1 MRLFSRVPSI
11 DFMAQRKVA
20 LVVSTLLTL
29 AAITCIGVRG
39 LNFGIDFRGGVL
51 VEVVY
56 PQTVELDK
64 VRADLGKAGFGDAV
78 VQYFGGTS
86 DVLIRLLPKEGGGD
100 TAKPG
105 EIGKSVL
112 DALDAKANKI
122 ELRRTEVVGPQVGNE
137 LKQDGVLALLAAFG
151 GIFLYVMFRFEWKF
165 SAGSV
170 AALTHDA
177 IMTVGYLSLVQ
188 EEFDLTVLAGILA
201 MLGYSNNETIV
212 IFDRIREN
220 LLKLRQRSV
229 LEVINLSINQTLL
242 RSIITHF
249 TVLMVLSSL
258 YFFGGKSVH
267 GFAVAMIVGVLVAT
281 YSSIYIS
288 SGVTV
293 LLKLKREDLLAPEEK
308 DEKLAAA
315 KKARAESDGA
325 VV

>member
-1 MRLFSRVPSI
+1 
-11 DFMAQRKVA
+11 MAQRKRM
-20 LVVSTLLTL
+20 LVVSLLLTL
-29 AAITCIGVRG
+29 AAITCLATRG
-39 LNFGIDFRGGVL
+39 LNLGIDFKGGVL

-56 PQTVELDK
+56 PQTIELDR
-64 VRADLGKAGFGDAV
+64 VRAELSKGGYPEAI

-86 DVLIRLLPKEGGGD
+86 DVLIRLLPD
-100 TAKPG
+100 PTASSATISTK
-105 EIGKSVL
+105 VL
-112 DALDAKANKI
+112 ESLDAKANNVT
-122 ELRRTEVVGPQVGNE
+122 LRRIEFVGPQVGQE
-137 LKQDGVLALLAAFG
+137 LKEDGVIALLAAFG

-165 SAGSV
+165 SVGSI

-177 IMTVGYLSLVQ
+177 IMTLGFLSLIQ

-220 LLKLRQRSV
+220 LIGLRKREV
-229 LEVINLSINQTLL
+229 RDVINLSINQTLL

-267 GFAVAMIVGVLVAT
+267 GFSVAMIVGVLVAT
-281 YSSIYIS
+281 YSSIYVS

-293 LLKLKREDLLAPEEK
+293 LLDLKREDLLPPEEK
-308 DEKLAAA
+308 DEKIKAEKLA
-315 KKARAESDGA
+315 KAENDGA

>member
-1 MRLFSRVPSI
+1 MRIFSKVPNI
-11 DFMAQRKVA
+11 DFMAQRKRA
-20 LVVSTLLTL
+20 LVISGLLTL
-29 AAITCIGVRG
+29 AAIFCIFTRG
-39 LNFGIDFRGGVL
+39 LNLGIDFKGGVL

-64 VRADLGKAGFGDAV
+64 VRADLGKGGYSEAI

-86 DVLIRLLPKEGGGD
+86 QVLIRLLPD
-100 TAKPG
+100 PSSSSA
-105 EIGKSVL
+105 EISTKVL
-112 DALDAKANKI
+112 EALGAKANNVT
-122 ELRRTEVVGPQVGNE
+122 LRRIEFVGPQVGEE
-137 LKQDGVLALLAAFG
+137 LKEDGVLALLAAFL
-151 GIFLYVMFRFEWKF
+151 GIGIYVAFRFEWKF
-165 SAGSV
+165 SLGSI

-177 IMTVGYLSLVQ
+177 IMTLGFLSLIQ

-220 LLKLRQRSV
+220 LIGLRKRSV
-229 LEVINLSINQTLL
+229 HDIINLSINQTLL

-267 GFAVAMIVGVLVAT
+267 GFSVAMIVGVLVAT
-281 YSSIYIS
+281 YSSIYVS

-293 LLKLKREDLLAPEEK
+293 LLNLKREDLLPPEEK
-308 DEKLAAA
+308 DEKLKAEKLA
-315 KKARAESDGA
+315 KAENDGA

>member
-1 MRLFSRVPSI
+1 MRIFSKVPNV
-11 DFMAQRKVA
+11 DFMAQRKRA
-20 LVVSTLLTL
+20 LVISGLLTL
-29 AAITCIGVRG
+29 AAIFCIFTRG
-39 LNFGIDFRGGVL
+39 LNLGIDFKGGVL

-64 VRADLGKAGFGDAV
+64 VRTDLGKGGYSEAI

-86 DVLIRLLPKEGGGD
+86 QVLIRLLPD
-100 TAKPG
+100 PSSSSA
-105 EIGKSVL
+105 EISTKVL
-112 DALDAKANKI
+112 EALGAKANNVQ
-122 ELRRTEVVGPQVGNE
+122 LRRIEFVGPQVGEE
-137 LKQDGVLALLAAFG
+137 LKEDGVLALLAAFL
-151 GIFLYVMFRFEWKF
+151 GIGIYVAFRFEWKF
-165 SAGSV
+165 SLGSI

-177 IMTVGYLSLVQ
+177 IMTLGFLSLIQ

-220 LLKLRQRSV
+220 LIGLRKRSV
-229 LEVINLSINQTLL
+229 HDIINLSINQTLL

-267 GFAVAMIVGVLVAT
+267 GFSVAMIVGVLVAT
-281 YSSIYIS
+281 YSSIYVS

-293 LLKLKREDLLAPEEK
+293 LLNLKREDLLPPEEK
-308 DEKLAAA
+308 DEKLKAEKLA
-315 KKARAESDGA
+315 KAENDGA

>member
-1 MRLFSRVPSI
+1 MRIFSKVPNI
-11 DFMAQRKVA
+11 DFMAQRKRA
-20 LVVSTLLTL
+20 LVISGLLTL
-29 AAITCIGVRG
+29 AAIFCIFTRG
-39 LNFGIDFRGGVL
+39 LNLGIDFKGGVL

-64 VRADLGKAGFGDAV
+64 VRTDLGKGGYSEAI

-86 DVLIRLLPKEGGGD
+86 QVLIRLLPD
-100 TAKPG
+100 PSSSSA
-105 EIGKSVL
+105 EISTKVL
-112 DALDAKANKI
+112 EALGAKANNVT
-122 ELRRTEVVGPQVGNE
+122 LRRIEFVGPQVGEE
-137 LKQDGVLALLAAFG
+137 LKEDGVLALLAAFL
-151 GIFLYVMFRFEWKF
+151 GIGIYVAFRFEWKF
-165 SAGSV
+165 SLGSI

-177 IMTVGYLSLVQ
+177 IMTLGFLSLIQ

-220 LLKLRQRSV
+220 LIGLRKRSV
-229 LEVINLSINQTLL
+229 HDIINLSINQTLL

-267 GFAVAMIVGVLVAT
+267 GFSVAMIVGVLVAT
-281 YSSIYIS
+281 YSSIYVS

-293 LLKLKREDLLAPEEK
+293 LLNLKREDLLPPEEK
-308 DEKLAAA
+308 DEKLKAEKLA
-315 KKARAESDGA
+315 KAENDGA

>member
-20 LVVSTLLTL
+20 LGVSILLTI
-29 AAITCIGVRG
+29 AAITCIATRG
-39 LNFGIDFRGGVL
+39 LNLGIDFKGGVL

-56 PQTVELDK
+56 PQAVALDK
-64 VRADLGKAGFGDAV
+64 VRADLAKGGFPEAV
-78 VQYFGGTS
+78 VQNIDGS
-86 DVLIRLLPKEGGGD
+86 ADVLIRLAPKGGD
-100 TAKPG
+100 AAAAQPG

-112 DALDAKANKI
+112 NALDATSNKI
-122 ELRRTEVVGPQVGNE
+122 VLRRTEVVGPQVGDE
-137 LKQDGVLALLAAFG
+137 LKTDGILALLAAFG

-177 IMTVGYLSLVQ
+177 IMTIGYLSLVQ

-220 LLKLRQRSV
+220 LLKLRQRTV
-229 LEVINLSINQTLL
+229 PEVINLSINQTLL

-267 GFAVAMIVGVLVAT
+267 GFAVAMIVGVVIAT
-281 YSSIYIS
+281 YSSIYVS

-293 LLKLKREDLLAPEEK
+293 LLNLKREDLLPPEEK
-308 DEKLAAA
+308 DPKAAEA
-315 KKARAESDGA
+315 KKARVENDGA

>member
-1 MRLFSRVPSI
+1 MRIFSKVPNI
-11 DFMAQRKVA
+11 DFMAQRKRA
-20 LVVSTLLTL
+20 LVISGLLTL
-29 AAITCIGVRG
+29 AAIFCIFTRG
-39 LNFGIDFRGGVL
+39 LNLGIDFKGGVL

-64 VRADLGKAGFGDAV
+64 VRTDLGKGGYSEAI

-86 DVLIRLLPKEGGGD
+86 QVLIRLLPD
-100 TAKPG
+100 SSSSSA
-105 EIGKSVL
+105 EISTKVL
-112 DALDAKANKI
+112 EALGAKANNVT
-122 ELRRTEVVGPQVGNE
+122 LRRIEFVGPQVGEE
-137 LKQDGVLALLAAFG
+137 LKEDGVLALLAAFL
-151 GIFLYVMFRFEWKF
+151 GIGIYVAFRFEWKF
-165 SAGSV
+165 SLGSI

-177 IMTVGYLSLVQ
+177 IMTLGFLSLIQ

-220 LLKLRQRSV
+220 LIGLRKRSV
-229 LEVINLSINQTLL
+229 HDIINLSINQTLL

-267 GFAVAMIVGVLVAT
+267 GFSVAMIVGVLVAT
-281 YSSIYIS
+281 YSSIYVS

-293 LLKLKREDLLAPEEK
+293 LLNLKREDLLPPEEK
-308 DEKLAAA
+308 DEKLKAEKLA
-315 KKARAESDGA
+315 KAENDGA

>member
-1 MRLFSRVPSI
+1 MRIFSKVPNI
-11 DFMAQRKVA
+11 DFMAQRKRA
-20 LVVSTLLTL
+20 LVISGLLTL
-29 AAITCIGVRG
+29 AAIICIFTRG
-39 LNFGIDFRGGVL
+39 LNLGIDFKGGVL
-51 VEVVY
+51 VEVAY

-64 VRADLGKAGFGDAV
+64 VRADLTKGGYQEAI
-78 VQYFGGTS
+78 VQYLGGS
-86 DVLIRLLPKEGGGD
+86 SQVLIRLLPDPSASSD
-100 TAKPG
+100 T
-105 EIGKSVL
+105 IGNKVL
-112 DALDAKANKI
+112 EALDAEANRVT
-122 ELRRTEVVGPQVGNE
+122 LRRIEFVGPQVGQE
-137 LKQDGVLALLAAFG
+137 LKEDGLLALLAAFG

-165 SAGSV
+165 SAGSI

-220 LLKLRQRSV
+220 LLNLRQRSV
-229 LEVINLSINQTLL
+229 SEIINLSINQTLL

-249 TVLMVLSSL
+249 TVLMVLASL

-267 GFAVAMIVGVLVAT
+267 GFSVAMIVGVLVAT
-281 YSSIYIS
+281 YSSIYVS

-293 LLKLKREDLLAPEEK
+293 LLDLKREDLLPPEEK
-308 DEKLAAA
+308 DEKLKAE
-315 KKARAESDGA
+315 KKAKAENDGA

>member
-1 MRLFSRVPSI
+1 MRIFSRVPNI
-11 DFMAQRKVA
+11 NFMAQRKIALAVSIVLTVA
-20 LVVSTLLTL
+20 ALS
-29 AAITCIGVRG
+29 CIFTRG
-39 LNFGIDFRGGVL
+39 LNLGIDFKGGVL

-56 PQTVELDK
+56 PQTVELDT
-64 VRADLGKAGFGDAV
+64 VRAELGKAGYPDAV
-78 VQYFGGTS
+78 VQYFGGTA
-86 DVLIRLLPKEGGGD
+86 DVLIRLLPHAD
-100 TAKPG
+100 DPAAANSAA
-105 EIGKSVL
+105 ISGKVL
-112 DALDAKANKI
+112 EALDAKANKI
-122 ELRRTEVVGPQVGNE
+122 ELRRIEFVGPQVGDE
-137 LKQDGVLALLAAFG
+137 LKQDGLMALLAAFG

-220 LLKLRQRSV
+220 LLRLRQRTV
-229 LEVINLSINQTLL
+229 PEVINLSINQTLL

-281 YSSIYIS
+281 YSSIYVS
-288 SGVTV
+288 SGVAV
-293 LLKLKREDLLAPEEK
+293 LLDIKREDLLSPEEK
-308 DEKLAAA
+308 DEKVAAA
-315 KKARAESDGA
+315 RKAKAENDGA